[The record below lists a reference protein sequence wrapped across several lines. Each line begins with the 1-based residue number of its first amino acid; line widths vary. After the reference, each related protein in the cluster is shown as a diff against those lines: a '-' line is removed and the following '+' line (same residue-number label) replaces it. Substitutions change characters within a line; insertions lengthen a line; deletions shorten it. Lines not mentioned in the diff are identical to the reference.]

1 MNTEKIRQDFPFL
14 KQEIDGKPV
23 IYFDNAA
30 TTLKPRKV
38 IDAITGYYEN
48 YSVNVHRAF
57 YRLGERATMEYDEA
71 HEKTAKF
78 IGAEKKEEIVFTKN
92 TTESINLVV
101 NSLVSSGMINK
112 GDEVLTTIM
121 EHHSSILPCLMLKKK
136 GFTVNVAE
144 INDNYEI
151 DLNDFQ
157 KKLSKK
163 TKFVSFAMVSNTIGT
178 INPVEKII
186 KMIRDVSPEAFIMLD
201 GAQGVPHEP
210 VNVKKLDCDF
220 LAFSP
225 HKMLGPTGLGVLY
238 GKLEHFEK
246 MNPFLLGGGMIAK
259 VTLDEIKF
267 APPFEKFEAGTPPIA
282 QAIGFSAAMDYLNEI
297 GMDKIRNYEKELTK
311 EMLKAFE
318 GVNSIK
324 LRCPKDADKQT
335 PVFLFSM
342 DTVHPHDIA
351 ALLDEMNAICVRA
364 GLHCAEPLL
373 RRLSE
378 EGFARASL
386 YIYNTKDE
394 IKVFGETIR
403 EIEKMFEK

>member
-14 KQEIDGKPV
+14 KQKIDGKPV

-38 IDAITGYYEN
+38 IDAITDYYEN

-92 TTESINLVV
+92 TTESINLVI
-101 NSLVSSGMINK
+101 NSLVGSGMINK

-157 KKLSKK
+157 EKLSKK
-163 TKFVSFAMVSNTIGT
+163 TKFVSFAMASNTIGT

-282 QAIGFSAAMDYLNEI
+282 QAIGFS
-297 GMDKIRNYEKELTK
+297 
-311 EMLKAFE
+311 
-318 GVNSIK
+318 
-324 LRCPKDADKQT
+324 
-335 PVFLFSM
+335 
-342 DTVHPHDIA
+342 
-351 ALLDEMNAICVRA
+351 
-364 GLHCAEPLL
+364 
-373 RRLSE
+373 
-378 EGFARASL
+378 
-386 YIYNTKDE
+386 
-394 IKVFGETIR
+394 
-403 EIEKMFEK
+403 